1 MYKTRFEETEIG
13 NNYDM
18 TLLVVRIEERTTK
31 KGDPYCRLTL
41 SDGKTQ
47 QEANLFNNNTRE
59 SLKLQGVTEEKP
71 VDVRL
76 KCTEFQ
82 NQKNYTVDSINPA
95 RLTDE
100 EKATLIK
107 MPPLPRQQ
115 MLLDMIRIVLDSSG
129 RQDDKDNVII
139 PEDDYSLTALT
150 VRLISKNSK
159 AFSSSSAAKSM
170 HHNLMGGLLYHTYR
184 MVKASYS
191 VCDIYT
197 TLNRELLVCGTALHD
212 IGKIEELSTSELG
225 AANYTPDG
233 RLFGHALIGIEMID
247 KMVAEADSAAG
258 RETYNREDVRLLK
271 HLIASHHGTLE
282 WGAITLPAVPEA
294 MVLHNIDMIDSRMY
308 MYEEGL
314 ASTKPGSV
322 SDYINGIAGDGRST
336 IYRPQE

>member
-129 RQDDKDNVII
+129 RQYDKDNVVI

-184 MVKASYS
+184 MVKAAYS

-308 MYEEGL
+308 MYEECL

>member
-71 VDVRL
+71 VDVCL

-82 NQKNYTVDSINPA
+82 NQKNYTVDSIKPA

-129 RQDDKDNVII
+129 RQYDKDNVVI

-150 VRLISKNSK
+150 VRLISRNSK

-258 RETYNREDVRLLK
+258 KETYNREDVRLLK

-314 ASTKPGSV
+314 ASTKPGNV

>member
-129 RQDDKDNVII
+129 RQYDKDNVII

-184 MVKASYS
+184 MVKAAYS

-282 WGAITLPAVPEA
+282 WGAISLPAVPEA

>member
-1 MYKTRFEETEIG
+1 MYKIRFEETEIG

-18 TLLVVRIEERTTK
+18 TLLVIRIEERTTK

-59 SLKLQGVTEEKP
+59 SLKIQGITEEKP
-71 VDVRL
+71 VNVRL

-82 NQKNYTVDSINPA
+82 NQKNYTVDSIEPA
-95 RLTDE
+95 KLTDE

-129 RQDDKDNVII
+129 REYDKDNVVI

-159 AFSSSSAAKSM
+159 AFCSSSAAKSM
-170 HHNLMGGLLYHTYR
+170 HHNLMGGLLYHTFR
-184 MVKASYS
+184 MVKTAYS

-225 AANYTPDG
+225 AANYTTDG
-233 RLFGHALIGIEMID
+233 RLFGHALIGIGMID
-247 KMVAEADSAAG
+247 KMVAEADIKAG
-258 RETYNREDVRLLK
+258 RETYDREDVRLLK

-314 ASTKPGSV
+314 AGTKPGTV

>member
-129 RQDDKDNVII
+129 RQYDKDNVII

>member
-129 RQDDKDNVII
+129 RQYDKDNVII

-184 MVKASYS
+184 MVKAAYS

-197 TLNRELLVCGTALHD
+197 MLNRELLVCGTALHD

-314 ASTKPGSV
+314 ASTKPGNV

>member
-71 VDVRL
+71 VDVCL

-82 NQKNYTVDSINPA
+82 NQKNYTVDSIKPA

-129 RQDDKDNVII
+129 RLYDKDNVVI

-150 VRLISKNSK
+150 VRLISRNSK

-191 VCDIYT
+191 ICDIYT

-258 RETYNREDVRLLK
+258 KETYNREDVRLLK

-314 ASTKPGSV
+314 ASTKPGNV

-336 IYRPQE
+336 IYRPLD

>member
-129 RQDDKDNVII
+129 RQYDKDNVII

-184 MVKASYS
+184 MVKAADSICN
-191 VCDIYT
+191 VYT
-197 TLNRELLVCGTALHD
+197 TLNRELLICGTCLHD
-212 IGKIEELSTSELG
+212 IGKIRELSTSELG

-233 RLFGHALIGIEMID
+233 RLFGHTLIGIEMID

-314 ASTKPGSV
+314 ASTKPGNV

>member
-129 RQDDKDNVII
+129 RQYDKDNVII

-184 MVKASYS
+184 MVKAAYS

-314 ASTKPGSV
+314 ASTKPGNV

>member
-129 RQDDKDNVII
+129 RQYDKDNVII

-184 MVKASYS
+184 MVKAAYS
-191 VCDIYT
+191 ICDIYT

>member
-95 RLTDE
+95 KLTDE

-115 MLLDMIRIVLDSSG
+115 MLLDMIRNVLDSSG
-129 RQDDKDNVII
+129 RQYDKDNVVI

-184 MVKASYS
+184 MVKAAYS
-191 VCDIYT
+191 ICDIYT

-336 IYRPQE
+336 IYRPHE

>member
-13 NNYDM
+13 NNSDM

-129 RQDDKDNVII
+129 RQYDKDNVVI

-150 VRLISKNSK
+150 VRMISKNSK

-184 MVKASYS
+184 MVKAAYS
-191 VCDIYT
+191 ICDIYT

>member
-129 RQDDKDNVII
+129 RQYDKDNVII

-184 MVKASYS
+184 MVKAAYS
-191 VCDIYT
+191 VCDIYM

-258 RETYNREDVRLLK
+258 KETYNREDVRLLK

-314 ASTKPGSV
+314 ASTKPGNV

>member
-129 RQDDKDNVII
+129 RQYDKDNVVI

-184 MVKASYS
+184 MVKAAYS

-322 SDYINGIAGDGRST
+322 SDYISGIAGDGRST

>member
-1 MYKTRFEETEIG
+1 
-13 NNYDM
+13 
-18 TLLVVRIEERTTK
+18 
-31 KGDPYCRLTL
+31 
-41 SDGKTQ
+41 
-47 QEANLFNNNTRE
+47 
-59 SLKLQGVTEEKP
+59 
-71 VDVRL
+71 
-76 KCTEFQ
+76 
-82 NQKNYTVDSINPA
+82 
-95 RLTDE
+95 
-100 EKATLIK
+100 
-107 MPPLPRQQ
+107 
-115 MLLDMIRIVLDSSG
+115 MIRIVLDSSG
-129 RQDDKDNVII
+129 RQYDKANVVI

-184 MVKASYS
+184 MVKAAYS

>member
-129 RQDDKDNVII
+129 RQYDKDNVVI

-184 MVKASYS
+184 MVKAAYS
-191 VCDIYT
+191 ICDIYT
-197 TLNRELLVCGTALHD
+197 TLNREVLVCGTALHD

>member
-129 RQDDKDNVII
+129 RQYDKDNVII

-184 MVKASYS
+184 MVKAAFS

-314 ASTKPGSV
+314 ASTKPGNV

>member
-129 RQDDKDNVII
+129 RQYDKDNVII

-184 MVKASYS
+184 MVKAAYS

-247 KMVAEADSAAG
+247 KMVAEADSVAG

-314 ASTKPGSV
+314 ASTKPGNV

>member
-129 RQDDKDNVII
+129 RQYDKDNVVI

-184 MVKASYS
+184 MVKAAYS
-191 VCDIYT
+191 ICDIYT

-282 WGAITLPAVPEA
+282 WGAISLPAVPEA

>member
-82 NQKNYTVDSINPA
+82 NQKNYTVDSIKPA

-129 RQDDKDNVII
+129 RQYDKDNVII

-184 MVKASYS
+184 MVKAAYS

-247 KMVAEADSAAG
+247 KMVAEADNAAG

-314 ASTKPGSV
+314 ASTKPGNV

>member
-129 RQDDKDNVII
+129 RQYDKDNVII

-184 MVKASYS
+184 MVKAAYS

-282 WGAITLPAVPEA
+282 GGAITLPAVPEA

>member
-47 QEANLFNNNTRE
+47 QEANLFNNNTRD

-129 RQDDKDNVII
+129 RQYDKDNVII

-184 MVKASYS
+184 MVKAAYS

-314 ASTKPGSV
+314 ASTKPGNV

>member
-129 RQDDKDNVII
+129 RQYDKDNVII

-150 VRLISKNSK
+150 VRLISKNFK

-184 MVKASYS
+184 MVKAAYS

-247 KMVAEADSAAG
+247 KMVAEADSVAG

-314 ASTKPGSV
+314 ASTKPGNV

-336 IYRPQE
+336 IYRSQE

>member
-115 MLLDMIRIVLDSSG
+115 MRLDMIRIVLDSSG
-129 RQDDKDNVII
+129 RQYDKDNVII

-184 MVKASYS
+184 MVKAAYS

>member
-100 EKATLIK
+100 EKAALIK

-129 RQDDKDNVII
+129 RQYDKDNVII

-184 MVKASYS
+184 MVKAAYS

>member
-18 TLLVVRIEERTTK
+18 TLLVIRIEERTTK

-47 QEANLFNNNTRE
+47 QEANLFNNNTKE
-59 SLKLQGVTEEKP
+59 SLKIQGITEEKP
-71 VDVRL
+71 VNVRL

-82 NQKNYTVDSINPA
+82 NQKNFTVDSIEPA
-95 RLTDE
+95 KLTDE

-129 RQDDKDNVII
+129 RQYDKENVVI

-150 VRLISKNSK
+150 VRLISKNSN
-159 AFSSSSAAKSM
+159 AFCSSSAAKSM

-225 AANYTPDG
+225 AANYTADG
-233 RLFGHALIGIEMID
+233 RLFGHALIGIGMID

-258 RETYNREDVRLLK
+258 KETYNREDVRLLK

-314 ASTKPGSV
+314 AGTKPGTV

>member
-1 MYKTRFEETEIG
+1 
-13 NNYDM
+13 
-18 TLLVVRIEERTTK
+18 
-31 KGDPYCRLTL
+31 
-41 SDGKTQ
+41 
-47 QEANLFNNNTRE
+47 
-59 SLKLQGVTEEKP
+59 
-71 VDVRL
+71 
-76 KCTEFQ
+76 
-82 NQKNYTVDSINPA
+82 
-95 RLTDE
+95 
-100 EKATLIK
+100 

-129 RQDDKDNVII
+129 RQYDKDNVII

>member
-82 NQKNYTVDSINPA
+82 NQKNYTVDSINPT

-129 RQDDKDNVII
+129 RQYDKDNVVI

-184 MVKASYS
+184 MVKAAYS

-308 MYEEGL
+308 MYEEAL

>member
-115 MLLDMIRIVLDSSG
+115 MLLEMIRIVLDSSG
-129 RQDDKDNVII
+129 RQYDKDNVVI

-184 MVKASYS
+184 MVKAAYS
-191 VCDIYT
+191 ICDIYT

>member
-129 RQDDKDNVII
+129 RQYDKDNVII

-184 MVKASYS
+184 MVKAAYS

-247 KMVAEADSAAG
+247 KMVADADSAAG

>member
-129 RQDDKDNVII
+129 RQYDKDNVVI

-184 MVKASYS
+184 MVKAAYS
-191 VCDIYT
+191 ICDIYT

-225 AANYTPDG
+225 TANYTPDG

>member
-115 MLLDMIRIVLDSSG
+115 MLLEMIRIVLDSSG
-129 RQDDKDNVII
+129 RQYDKDNVVI

-184 MVKASYS
+184 MVKAAYS
-191 VCDIYT
+191 ICDIYT

-294 MVLHNIDMIDSRMY
+294 MVLHSIDMIDSRMY

>member
-129 RQDDKDNVII
+129 RQYDKDNVII

-314 ASTKPGSV
+314 ASTKPGNV

>member
-1 MYKTRFEETEIG
+1 MYKTKFEETEIG

-129 RQDDKDNVII
+129 RQYDKDNVVI

-184 MVKASYS
+184 MVKAAYS
-191 VCDIYT
+191 ICDIYT

>member
-129 RQDDKDNVII
+129 RQYDKDNVVI

-184 MVKASYS
+184 MVKAAYS
-191 VCDIYT
+191 ICDIYT

-336 IYRPQE
+336 IYRPHE